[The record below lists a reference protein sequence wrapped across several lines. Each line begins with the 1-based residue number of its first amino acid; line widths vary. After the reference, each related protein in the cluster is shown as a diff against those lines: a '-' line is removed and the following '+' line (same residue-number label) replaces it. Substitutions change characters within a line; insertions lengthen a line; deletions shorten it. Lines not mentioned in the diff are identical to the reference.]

1 MVNYLKLAQMKDPVD
16 NYERALVLARA
27 LDADGLFGDVDT
39 HIPTMISNLLDK
51 AKMAAPKDGHS

>member
-39 HIPTMISNLLDK
+39 HIPTMPLPG
-51 AKMAAPKDGHS
+51 M